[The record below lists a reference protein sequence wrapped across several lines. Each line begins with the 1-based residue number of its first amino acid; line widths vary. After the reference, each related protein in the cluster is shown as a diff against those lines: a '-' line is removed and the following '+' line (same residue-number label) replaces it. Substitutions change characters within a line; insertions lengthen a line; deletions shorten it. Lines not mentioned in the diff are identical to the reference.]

1 MENNLIKADYTTM
14 PRMFDECNLKYFNH
28 SLPRPKYG
36 LMRKKTILAG
46 FQYSKDKG
54 KKHPIKWQK
63 ILFSECY
70 DYTEEEF
77 RNLMVHEMIH
87 YYIAW
92 NNIKDNKT
100 HGNEFMKMAEE
111 MNVKY
116 GLNITKY
123 VDPSTYHRNEKE
135 STYKGIF
142 PLLMEN
148 LF

>member
-36 LMRKKTILAG
+36 LMQKKHVLG
-46 FQYSKDKG
+46 RFECNMDKG

-63 ILFSECY
+63 ISFSECY

-87 YYIAW
+87 YYLAW
-92 NNIKDNKT
+92 NGIDTKCSHGKD
-100 HGNEFMKMAEE
+100 FIKMAEE
-111 MNVKY
+111 MNTKY
-116 GLNITKY
+116 GLNITKNI
-123 VDPSTYHRNEKE
+123 DSSTYHRNEKE
-135 STYKGIF
+135 PTYKGIF